1 VSASHGSIEHRFSA
15 EELEKSLMPLHP
27 IVAGIRK
34 FRLAAGYAP
43 PYTMSVEEARQADRI
58 TEAEIWGWI
67 KQPDEIFD
75 LEVAGPAGPMSL
87 RVYRPESE
95 GDGPLPVLVY
105 FFGGGFVVGSL
116 DTSEAMC
123 RAMASMVPCVVVSV
137 GYRLAP
143 EHPFPA
149 AVDDCYAAVRW
160 VAEHASELG
169 ADGGRIAVGGDS
181 NGGTLAAAVSLMAR
195 DMARDDGDSPISA
208 QVLIYPAMRY
218 GSATESM
225 RDNVDPMF
233 FSGHSV
239 PWFWNLYLADPADGE
254 SPYASP
260 LNATDHSGLPAALMI
275 TAEFCPLRDEGE
287 AYVDALSLAN
297 VPVEHHGYADLPHG
311 FLAMGAVLDI
321 ARDALEVI
329 AGFLRRRLG
338 RDTVDETTSVV
349 LRAPR

>member
-1 VSASHGSIEHRFSA
+1 
-15 EELEKSLMPLHP
+15 MPLHP
-27 IVAGIRK
+27 VAAGIRT
-34 FRLAAGYAP
+34 FRLATGFTP
-43 PYTMSVEEARQADRI
+43 LYTMSVDEARQADRE
-58 TEAEIWGWI
+58 TEAEIWDWI
-67 KQPDEIFD
+67 KQPDEVFD
-75 LEVAGPAGPMSL
+75 LDVAGPAGPMSL

-95 GDGPLPVLVY
+95 SDGPLPVLVY

-116 DTSEAMC
+116 DTSEAIC

-149 AVDDCYAAVRW
+149 AVDDCYAAVKW
-160 VAEHASELG
+160 VADHASELG
-169 ADGGRIAVGGDS
+169 ADSGRIAVGGDS

-195 DMARDDGDSPISA
+195 DDDGPPIFA

-218 GSATESM
+218 GCATESM

-233 FSGHSV
+233 FNGHSV

-260 LNATDHSGLPAALMI
+260 LNATDHSGLPATLMI

-287 AYVDALSLAN
+287 AYADVLSLAS
-297 VPVEHHGYADLPHG
+297 VPVEYHRYADLPHG
-311 FLAMGAVLDI
+311 FLAMAAVLDI

-329 AGFLRRRLG
+329 AGFLRQRLG
-338 RDTVDETTSVV
+338 RDELDETTSVI
-349 LRAPR
+349 LRAPGASVR